1 MNVPAPPRTL
11 VIDDDPILRRVLCN
25 YLLRLGHVFLEAKDG
40 REGLGLFRSEHPDLV
55 LVDLLMPVMDGM
67 EFLGIATRENPAM
80 PVIVVSGA
88 GGIDDVIRALRIGAW
103 DYVTKPIGDLSVFEH
118 TINKSLERARLLKEK
133 ARYQEFLEGEVK
145 RRTLELEL
153 INKELERT
161 QQHLW
166 EQLEQAQKMESV
178 GMLAG
183 GIAHDFNNILAS
195 IFFSAEMVMEGLP
208 RDRPE
213 YADLERIIRVSRR
226 GKSLVRRILSFT
238 STRSKSYALF
248 QVAAVVEESV
258 QFLRA
263 VLPSNIELSVDID
276 PESGTIEGDP
286 VQIQQIVMNL
296 ITNAVHALRGTPNPR
311 LSVRVGRSRESG
323 GQQGPDSGTPG
334 WIEISVKDNG
344 HGIRQE
350 DKERI
355 FTPRFTT
362 KGEAEGSGLG
372 LFLVEEL
379 VSRHKGEIRVESEPG
394 KGAEFTV
401 VLPLSR
407 HLPQEVRKEAFR
419 GAPQGGENILVADD
433 DLDLSESLRLM
444 LTGLG
449 YTVVLTRDGQEALE
463 RLESMPGAI
472 HLAILDQ
479 DMPRLSGTTVC
490 RKLLE
495 VVPGL
500 PVLLL
505 TGRMEES
512 IDALMHPSNVREVL
526 FKPVSKGRIAASIRS
541 ILDAGES
548 RRDAPPCQED
558 EQ

>member
-11 VIDDDPILRRVLCN
+11 VIDDDPIMRRVLCN
-25 YLLRLGHVFLEAKDG
+25 YLLRLGHEFLEAKNG
-40 REGLGLFRSEHPDLV
+40 REGLGLFRSDHPDLV

-67 EFLGIATRENPAM
+67 EFLGIATRENPAI

-103 DYVTKPIGDLSVFEH
+103 DYVTKPITDLSVLEH
-118 TINKSLERARLLKEK
+118 TINKSLERARLLKENS
-133 ARYQEFLEGEVK
+133 RYQEFLEGEVK

-153 INKELERT
+153 INQELERT
-161 QQHLW
+161 QQQLW
-166 EQLEQAQKMESV
+166 EQLKQAQKMESV

-195 IFFSAEMVMEGLP
+195 IFFSAEMVMESLP
-208 RDRPE
+208 RDQPE

-238 STRSKSYALF
+238 STRSKSHTLF
-248 QVAAVVEESV
+248 EVAAVVEESV

-263 VLPSNIELSVDID
+263 VLPSNIELSVDIN

-296 ITNAVHALRGTPNPR
+296 ITNAVHALRGTQNPR
-311 LSVRVGRSRESG
+311 LSVRVGPRESG
-323 GQQGPDSGTPG
+323 GEQGSDSGTPG

-344 HGIRQE
+344 HGIRPE
-350 DKERI
+350 DKELI

-394 KGAEFTV
+394 KGAEFTIA
-401 VLPLSR
+401 LPLSR
-407 HLPQEVRKEAFR
+407 HLPQEARKEAFR
-419 GAPQGGENILVADD
+419 GAQQGGETILVADD
-433 DLDLSESLRLM
+433 DQDLSESLRLM
-444 LTGLG
+444 LTRLG

-463 RLESMPGAI
+463 RLESMSGAI

-479 DMPRLSGTTVC
+479 DMPRLSGTAVC

-495 VVPGL
+495 MFPGL

-512 IDALMHPSNVREVL
+512 IDALMHPDNVREVL

-548 RRDAPPCQED
+548 RRDAPPVQKD